1 VKIDVGITSVL
12 RRYLVGALLVGGLV
26 ACAPVPTVPP
36 APSDITFRN
45 PSANIGATARFDP
58 MRFAGDWH
66 VVARFVETG
75 ESAAHDVI
83 AVTYH
88 QGKDSIVVV
97 ASEGAQTYAYDGTA
111 VLRPKQGEPLIIMW
125 VDESFRTAVL
135 GTTSGQDGYILDRKP
150 NPRKDRLK
158 AATEIL
164 KFYGWD
170 TRRLK
175 RTKR

>member
-1 VKIDVGITSVL
+1 MKIDVGITSVL

-26 ACAPVPTVPP
+26 ACAPVPIVPP

-45 PSANIGATARFDP
+45 PSANIGATTRFDP
-58 MRFAGDWH
+58 VRFAGDWH

-75 ESAAHDVI
+75 ETAAHDVI
-83 AVTYH
+83 AVTYQ
-88 QGKDSIVVV
+88 QGKDRIVVV

-111 VLRPKQGEPLIIMW
+111 VLRAKQGDPLIIMW
-125 VDESFRTAVL
+125 VDEGFRTAVL
-135 GTTSGQDGYILDRKP
+135 GTPSGRVGYILDRKP

-158 AATEIL
+158 AATEVL

-175 RTKR
+175 RTK

>member
-1 VKIDVGITSVL
+1 MKIDVGITSVL

-88 QGKDSIVVV
+88 QGKDRIVVV

-175 RTKR
+175 RTK

>member
-1 VKIDVGITSVL
+1 MKIDVGITSVL

-88 QGKDSIVVV
+88 QGKDRIVVV
-97 ASEGAQTYAYDGTA
+97 ASEVAQTYAYDGTA

>member
-36 APSDITFRN
+36 APSDITFGN
-45 PSANIGATARFDP
+45 PSANIGATTRFDP
-58 MRFAGDWH
+58 VRFAGDWH

-75 ESAAHDVI
+75 ETAAHDVI
-83 AVTYH
+83 AVTYQ
-88 QGKDSIVVV
+88 QGKDRIVVV

-111 VLRPKQGEPLIIMW
+111 VLRPKQGDPLIIMW
-125 VDESFRTAVL
+125 VDEGFRTAVL
-135 GTTSGQDGYILDRKP
+135 GTPSGRVGYILDRKP

-175 RTKR
+175 RTK

>member
-1 VKIDVGITSVL
+1 MKIDVGITSVL

-45 PSANIGATARFDP
+45 PSANIGATTRFDP
-58 MRFAGDWH
+58 VRFAGDWH

-88 QGKDSIVVV
+88 QGKDRIVVV

-111 VLRPKQGEPLIIMW
+111 VLRPKQGESLIIMW
-125 VDESFRTAVL
+125 VDEGFRTAVL
-135 GTTSGQDGYILDRKP
+135 GTPSGRVGYILDRKP

-175 RTKR
+175 RTK

>member
-1 VKIDVGITSVL
+1 MIIDVGITSVL
-12 RRYLVGALLVGGLV
+12 RRYFVGALLVGGLV

-45 PSANIGATARFDP
+45 PSANIGATTRFDP

-83 AVTYH
+83 AVSYH
-88 QGKDSIVVV
+88 QGKDRIIVV

-150 NPRKDRLK
+150 NPRKDHVK

-175 RTKR
+175 RTK

>member
-88 QGKDSIVVV
+88 QGKDRIVVV

-125 VDESFRTAVL
+125 DNIGPGWLRL
-135 GTTSGQDGYILDRKP
+135 GS
-150 NPRKDRLK
+150 
-158 AATEIL
+158 
-164 KFYGWD
+164 
-170 TRRLK
+170 
-175 RTKR
+175 

>member
-1 VKIDVGITSVL
+1 MKIDVGITSVW

-45 PSANIGATARFDP
+45 SSANIGATTRFDP
-58 MRFAGDWH
+58 VRFAGDWH

-75 ESAAHDVI
+75 ETVAHDVI
-83 AVTYH
+83 AVTYQ
-88 QGKDSIVVV
+88 QGKDRIVVV

-111 VLRPKQGEPLIIMW
+111 VLRPKQGDPLIIMW
-125 VDESFRTAVL
+125 VDEGFRTAVL
-135 GTTSGQDGYILDRKP
+135 GTPSGRVGYILDRKP

-175 RTKR
+175 RTK

>member
-1 VKIDVGITSVL
+1 MKIDVGITSVL

-26 ACAPVPTVPP
+26 ACAPAPTVPP

-88 QGKDSIVVV
+88 QGKDRIVVV

>member
-12 RRYLVGALLVGGLV
+12 RRYLIGALLVGGLV
-26 ACAPVPTVPP
+26 ACAPVPTAPP
-36 APSDITFRN
+36 APTDIAFRN
-45 PSANIGATARFDP
+45 LSANIGATTRFDP
-58 MRFAGDWH
+58 MRFAGDWN

-75 ESAAHDVI
+75 ETAAHDVI
-83 AVTYH
+83 AVTYQ
-88 QGKDSIVVV
+88 QGKDLIVVV

-111 VLRPKQGEPLIIMW
+111 VLRPKQGDPLIIMW
-125 VDESFRTAVL
+125 VDEGFRTAVL
-135 GTTSGQDGYILDRKP
+135 GTPSGRVGYILDRKP

-175 RTKR
+175 RTK

>member
-1 VKIDVGITSVL
+1 MKIDVGITSVL

-88 QGKDSIVVV
+88 QGKDRIVVV

>member
-1 VKIDVGITSVL
+1 MKIDVGITSVL

-36 APSDITFRN
+36 ALSEITFRN
-45 PSANIGATARFDP
+45 PSANIGATTRFDP
-58 MRFAGDWH
+58 VRFAGDWH

-75 ESAAHDVI
+75 ETAAHGVI
-83 AVTYH
+83 AVIY
-88 QGKDSIVVV
+88 QRGKDRIVVV

-125 VDESFRTAVL
+125 VDEGFRTAVL
-135 GTTSGQDGYILDRKP
+135 GTPSGRVGYILDRKL

-175 RTKR
+175 RTK

>member
-1 VKIDVGITSVL
+1 MIIDVGITSVL
-12 RRYLVGALLVGGLV
+12 RRYFVGALLVGGLV

-45 PSANIGATARFDP
+45 PSANIGATTRFDP

-75 ESAAHDVI
+75 ESAVHDVI
-83 AVTYH
+83 AVSYH
-88 QGKDSIVVV
+88 QGKDRIIVV

-125 VDESFRTAVL
+125 VDEGFRTAVL
-135 GTTSGQDGYILDRKP
+135 GTPSGRVGYILDRKP

-175 RTKR
+175 RTK

>member
-1 VKIDVGITSVL
+1 MKIDVGITSVL

-45 PSANIGATARFDP
+45 PSANIGATTRFDP
-58 MRFAGDWH
+58 VRFAGDWH

-75 ESAAHDVI
+75 ETAAHDVI
-83 AVTYH
+83 AVTYQ
-88 QGKDSIVVV
+88 QGKDRIVVV

-111 VLRPKQGEPLIIMW
+111 VLRPKQGDPLIIMW
-125 VDESFRTAVL
+125 VDEGFRTAVL

-175 RTKR
+175 RTK

>member
-1 VKIDVGITSVL
+1 MKIDVGITSVL

-45 PSANIGATARFDP
+45 PSANIGATTRFDP

-83 AVTYH
+83 AVSYH
-88 QGKDSIVVV
+88 QGKDRIIVV

-175 RTKR
+175 RTK

>member
-1 VKIDVGITSVL
+1 MKIDVGITSVL

>member
-1 VKIDVGITSVL
+1 MIIDVGITSVL

-45 PSANIGATARFDP
+45 PSANIGATTRFDP

-83 AVTYH
+83 AVSYH
-88 QGKDSIVVV
+88 QGKDRIIVV

-175 RTKR
+175 RTK

>member
-1 VKIDVGITSVL
+1 VKIDVGITSLL

-26 ACAPVPTVPP
+26 ACAPVPTAPP

-45 PSANIGATARFDP
+45 PSANIGATTRFDP
-58 MRFAGDWH
+58 VRFAGDWH

-75 ESAAHDVI
+75 ETAAHDVI
-83 AVTYH
+83 ALAY
-88 QGKDSIVVV
+88 QWGKDRIVVV

-125 VDESFRTAVL
+125 VDEGFRTAVF
-135 GTTSGQDGYILDRKP
+135 GTPSGRVGYILDRKL

-175 RTKR
+175 RTK

>member
-1 VKIDVGITSVL
+1 MIIDVGITSVL
-12 RRYLVGALLVGGLV
+12 RRYFVGALLVGGLV

-111 VLRPKQGEPLIIMW
+111 VLGPKQGEPLIIMW

-175 RTKR
+175 RTK

>member
-1 VKIDVGITSVL
+1 MKIDVGITSVL

-88 QGKDSIVVV
+88 QGKDRIVVV

-125 VDESFRTAVL
+125 VDESFRTVVL

>member
-88 QGKDSIVVV
+88 QGKDRIVVV

-175 RTKR
+175 RTK

>member
-1 VKIDVGITSVL
+1 MNIDVGITSVL

-66 VVARFVETG
+66 VVARFVETA
-75 ESAAHDVI
+75 EPAAHDVI

-88 QGKDSIVVV
+88 QGKDRIVVV